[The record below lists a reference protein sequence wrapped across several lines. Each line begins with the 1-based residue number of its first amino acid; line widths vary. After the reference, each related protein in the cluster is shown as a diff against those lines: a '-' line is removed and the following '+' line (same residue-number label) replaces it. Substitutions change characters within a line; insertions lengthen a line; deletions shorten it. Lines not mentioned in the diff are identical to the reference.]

1 MSDCDKQSLRKTCV
15 HVFVDNM
22 QLLSILERQQFWI
35 LSLRAC
41 SKHAVQP
48 ICAVQDEICAVQNEK
63 LCSPKTQSWRHH
75 CAVFQE
81 YIDNYLSIYLSI
93 YLSKKSRLG
102 RRKCRNTTRAP
113 QKFSVESTSND
124 MSGPLQGNCKVRYLL
139 FWFQRWQYDITWY
152 AHN

>member
-1 MSDCDKQSLRKTCV
+1 VWFIYRLIMSDCDKQSLRKTCV

-113 QKFSVESTSND
+113 QKFSAGLLLSHSTHQ
-124 MSGPLQGNCKVRYLL
+124 LLWLLLLIEIYL
-139 FWFQRWQYDITWY
+139 
-152 AHN
+152 H